1 MRAKVL
7 DIVTVVVFTVFGAAF
22 LDVFLFGPFGARS
35 PSGDLCLPRR
45 RERYSAVSDGVDG
58 FLGRKS
64 DTANES
70 SGHEAGV
77 TRELSSRENRT
88 R

>member
-1 MRAKVL
+1 MEAESALGTRE
-7 DIVTVVVFTVFGAAF
+7 GAETA
-22 LDVFLFGPFGARS
+22 PFRDEDGAEGGLRRNSIRS
-35 PSGDLCLPRR
+35 PLSTER

-64 DTANES
+64 ETANES